1 MASPSLLKGIGTVG
15 FFTLGSRI
23 TGFLRDMLQAALLG
37 AGDTAAAFIVAFRIP
52 NLFRSLFA
60 EGAFSAGFVP
70 IFASL
75 HEGDGHA
82 KAMAFAREAASVLV
96 LVLATFSALMIVFM
110 PWVVRLIAP
119 GFVDDP
125 GLMASAVEL
134 SRIAFPYL
142 FFISL
147 TSLQS
152 GILNALHIFAAPA
165 AAPIL
170 LNLTVIGF
178 LLGSTVLDTHRA
190 EAMAWGVSAAGLIQF
205 LWLGYHCWRAG
216 AALKIG
222 RPRLSP
228 DVKMLLKRMLPVAI
242 GAGVYQLNM
251 FVSTSIA
258 TLVSASAV
266 SWLYYADR
274 VNQLPVGIVG
284 VAVGIVL
291 LPLLS
296 RQIRAGNEE
305 AALANQNRAIEF
317 SLLLT
322 VPASVGIAVLAEPIT
337 ATLFER
343 GAFTPEDREAVAA
356 ALLAFSFALPAY
368 VLNKALTPGF
378 FGRHDTVT
386 PVKSAGAA
394 FIVNVVASLALI
406 QGYGHL
412 GIALASSLSAWM
424 NAVTLYV
431 ILHRRGHI
439 KPDARLKKRVPR
451 LILAAAAM
459 GAAVWAALHF
469 ALDLLGPV
477 FGPPNAAAASEMMRV
492 YTLAPVIAVGGLV
505 FLASA
510 FLFGAADKNDFKQF
524 RRAQG
529 SQGPGSNTP
538 GGA

>member
-15 FFTLGSRI
+15 FYTLGSRI
-23 TGFLRDMLQAALLG
+23 TGFARDMLQAALLG
-37 AGDTAAAFIVAFRIP
+37 AGDAAAAFIVAFRIP

-96 LVLATFSALMIVFM
+96 LVLAAFTALMITFM
-110 PWVVRLIAP
+110 PAVVFLIAP
-119 GFVDDP
+119 GFADNP
-125 GLMASAVEL
+125 GLMDTAVEL

-147 TSLQS
+147 ASLQS

-165 AAPIL
+165 AAPII
-170 LNLTVIGF
+170 LNLTVISF
-178 LLGSTVLDTHRA
+178 LLGASVLDAHRA
-190 EAMAWGVSAAGLIQF
+190 EAMAWGVAVAGLLQF

-216 AALKIG
+216 AALKLG
-222 RPRLSP
+222 RPRLSA

-251 FVSTSIA
+251 FASTIIA
-258 TLVSASAV
+258 SLVSVSAV

-291 LPLLS
+291 LPMLA

-322 VPASVGIAVLAEPIT
+322 VPASVGIALLAEPIT
-337 ATLFER
+337 STLFER
-343 GAFTPEDREAVAA
+343 GQFTPADREAVAA
-356 ALLAFSFALPAY
+356 ALFTFSFALPAY

-378 FGRHDTVT
+378 FGRHDTAT
-386 PVKSAGAA
+386 PVKIAAAA
-394 FIVNVVASLALI
+394 FVVNLAASLALI
-406 QGYGHL
+406 QVYGHV
-412 GIALASSLSAWM
+412 GIALASSVSAWL
-424 NAVTLYV
+424 NAGTLAF

-439 KPDARLKKRVPR
+439 RPDARLKRRVPR
-451 LILAAAAM
+451 LLLATAVM
-459 GAAVWAALHF
+459 GAVVWGALRL
-469 ALDLLGPV
+469 ATRLAGPV
-477 FGPPNAAAASEMMRV
+477 FGPPGAPAAPELLRIEVLAAI
-492 YTLAPVIAVGGLV
+492 IAAGGLV
-505 FLASA
+505 FLAGL
-510 FLFGAADKNDFKQF
+510 FLFGAADKSDLKQF
-524 RRAQG
+524 KRSA
-529 SQGPGSNTP
+529 
-538 GGA
+538 